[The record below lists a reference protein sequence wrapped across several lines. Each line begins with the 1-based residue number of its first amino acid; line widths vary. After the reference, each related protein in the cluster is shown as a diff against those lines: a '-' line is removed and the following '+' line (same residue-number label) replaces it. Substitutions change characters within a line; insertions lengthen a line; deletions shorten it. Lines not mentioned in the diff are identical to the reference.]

1 LGSQGLDI
9 EERALSLFYETTEEF
24 IEECENN
31 RKEAMAILNDVLNR
45 PMHSH
50 SAAAML
56 IETVRSYQFS
66 LYVGSILLSAM
77 AVEIELREFVQRWFT
92 SFTKEPQRSGL
103 LTLIEE
109 LDFRR
114 VIKFCKS
121 YEMLGNSNDDVYSK
135 LHACYNL
142 RNKYS
147 HAKFSQILEQKAKH
161 SRVDVDPSGRHGKF
175 GPPGDNPFLQAIYL
189 ATKVAHDDALEMIR
203 LVAESFEVITRGL
216 HLQT

>member
-1 LGSQGLDI
+1 MDSQGLDI
-9 EERALSLFYETTEEF
+9 EERALSLFYETSEEF
-24 IEECENN
+24 IEECEDN
-31 RKEAMAILNDVLNR
+31 RKEVMGILNNVLNR

-77 AVEIELREFVQRWFT
+77 AIEIELREFVQRWFT
-92 SFTKEPQRSGL
+92 SFTNEPQRSGL
-103 LTLIEE
+103 LSLIEE

-114 VIKFCKS
+114 VIEFCQS
-121 YEMLGNSNDDVYSK
+121 YEILGKSNDDVYSK

-142 RNKYS
+142 RNEYS
-147 HAKFSQILEQKAKH
+147 HAKFSLILEEKAKH
-161 SRVDVDPSGRHGKF
+161 STVDVHPSDRHKKF

-189 ATKVAHDDALEMIR
+189 ATKVTAR
-203 LVAESFEVITRGL
+203 
-216 HLQT
+216 